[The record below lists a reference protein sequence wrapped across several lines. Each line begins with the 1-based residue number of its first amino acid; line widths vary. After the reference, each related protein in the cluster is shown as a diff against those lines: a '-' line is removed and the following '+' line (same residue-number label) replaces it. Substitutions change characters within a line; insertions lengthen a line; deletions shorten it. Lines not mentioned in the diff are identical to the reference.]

1 MPVSGGSIMVFKDPI
16 FPSGALRSAPRAGIN
31 PLCLAWLLPARQ
43 RLQPSAPWGTIR
55 SQLLPER
62 TASPN
67 MPDAPATPVAVSAR
81 RILVLGIL
89 AGHVDALSFA
99 HLGGLFASAMT
110 GNTTHLSAALAH
122 ANWHYAVLLGCVL
135 AIFFGA
141 GFLASLA
148 RLRWG
153 ATNGI
158 ALMVLLLLV
167 VQAAQFGAHA
177 RLVELVLLPALMA
190 VQGESIARFSG
201 NAIQTVVITSNML
214 KCASALASAVA
225 LRCGASTGP
234 ALPAG
239 AILLPGLSW
248 VGFAGGAMLGTLA
261 LLWQA
266 PLPFLWPLPWLA
278 ILYIDITP
286 ARPGN

>member
-1 MPVSGGSIMVFKDPI
+1 MQHS
-16 FPSGALRSAPRAGIN
+16 ALWGTVQS
-31 PLCLAWLLPARQ
+31 
-43 RLQPSAPWGTIR
+43 RLQP
-55 SQLLPER
+55 ER
-62 TASPN
+62 TTSPE

-89 AGHVDALSFA
+89 AGHIDALSFA

-122 ANWHYAVLLGCVL
+122 ADWHYAVLLAGVL
-135 AIFFGA
+135 AIFFSA
-141 GFLASLA
+141 GFLASLV

-153 ATNGI
+153 AANGI
-158 ALMVLLLLV
+158 GLIALFLLV
-167 VQAAQFGAHA
+167 VQAAQSGAHA
-177 RLVELVLLPALMA
+177 RLAELVLLPALMA

-225 LRCGASTGP
+225 LRCGASTGA

-248 VGFAGGAMLGTLA
+248 IGFAGGAMLGALA
-261 LLWQA
+261 LLWHA

-278 ILYIDITP
+278 ILSLDISP
-286 ARPGN
+286 HKKPEC

>member
-1 MPVSGGSIMVFKDPI
+1 MVPTPYQSVHA
-16 FPSGALRSAPRAGIN
+16 PS
-31 PLCLAWLLPARQ
+31 
-43 RLQPSAPWGTIR
+43 T
-55 SQLLPER
+55 
-62 TASPN
+62 
-67 MPDAPATPVAVSAR
+67 MPDTVAPTPSIAVSAR

-89 AGHVDALSFA
+89 AGHIDALSFA

-122 ANWHYAVLLGCVL
+122 ANWHHAALLGCVL

-141 GFLASLA
+141 GFLAGLA
-148 RLRWG
+148 RLWWG
-153 ATNGI
+153 AANGI
-158 ALMVLLLLV
+158 GLMAFLLLV
-167 VQAAQFGAHA
+167 VQAAQFGQHA

-214 KCASALASAVA
+214 KCAAALANAVA
-225 LRCGASTGP
+225 LRCGASRVSP
-234 ALPAG
+234 LPAG
-239 AILLPGLSW
+239 AIVLPGLSW
-248 VGFAGGAMLGTLA
+248 VGFACGATLGAVA
-261 LLWQA
+261 LLWHA

-286 ARPGN
+286 TRAGN